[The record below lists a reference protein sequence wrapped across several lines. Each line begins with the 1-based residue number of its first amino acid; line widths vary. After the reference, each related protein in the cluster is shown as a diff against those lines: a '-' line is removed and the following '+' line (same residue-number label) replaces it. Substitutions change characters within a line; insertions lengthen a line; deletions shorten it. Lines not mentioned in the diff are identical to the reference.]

1 MTTPLIETYLAAKH
15 AYYNTDTPVMSDAA
29 FDALER
35 QLALT
40 NPELLLQIG
49 TPERGGKVLLPVP
62 MPSLNQIHDQAEFA
76 RWAGKYAPRTLTIS
90 TEKIDGN
97 SALLKVKNGVLVNSF
112 SRGNGIKGANNLRHI
127 RLMPNIPQVI
137 GNGFTGTIRGE
148 IAISKEDWPTVRKI
162 AMTHSG
168 KDYANA
174 RNFTAGFLNGK
185 TGNAELYK
193 YFQFVAF
200 EISGPELSKHRML
213 TLLTAAGFT
222 TPVFQVN
229 AINTLTFDV
238 CRDLCDK
245 MVADSKFEA
254 DGIVLDID
262 DPKLRDA
269 EIDLDDLNPSH
280 AVKIKPEAGA
290 VTTTV
295 THVEWN
301 ASKDG
306 YIKPVVHFEPVQL
319 VGVTIRKASGYNAK
333 YVFDNGIGAGAVV
346 SITRQGDVIPRVN
359 EVIIPVEA
367 EMPPNCEWNST
378 GVDLITTDNS
388 HQTAV
393 DLQILEHFFAKL
405 DVDHIGAGNVQK
417 LYDSGVNTPEK
428 AIACADTK
436 AFEYAF
442 GSNGVKAAAS
452 LRKQLSTVTPARLFA
467 ALGSFG
473 RGMGERKLNA
483 LFAVIPFELI
493 LAGNV
498 WRNEIASI
506 SGFDVKSARKILDH
520 VDDAREQYEAVK
532 PFVTF
537 VEKAAPVSGKLS
549 GQIYCPTGV
558 RFDSATV
565 EKITSQGG
573 EVTDTFSGKVNV
585 LVTKDVNSGSSKIEK
600 ARQKG
605 VTIISLDQL
614 KAQL

>member
-1 MTTPLIETYLAAKH
+1 MTTPLIDTYITAKT
-15 AYYNTDTPVMSDAA
+15 AYYAGTPLMTDSA

-35 QLALT
+35 QIALT

-49 TPERGGKVLLPVP
+49 APPRSGKVDLPVP
-62 MPSLNQIHDQAEFA
+62 MGSLNQVYDQAEFK
-76 RWAGKYAPRTLTIS
+76 RWASKFPPTALAVL

-97 SALLKVKNGVLVNSF
+97 SALLQYRNGVLMNSF
-112 SRGNGIKGANNLRHI
+112 SRGNGVQGANNLRHT
-127 RLMPNIPQVI
+127 RLMTSIPQTI

-148 IAISKEDWPTVRKI
+148 LVISKADWPKVKELATS
-162 AMTHSG
+162 HSG

-185 TGNAELYK
+185 TGNIELYK
-193 YFQFVAF
+193 YFQFIAF
-200 EISGPELSKHRML
+200 EINDPTLSKQRMMS
-213 TLLTAAGFT
+213 LLIAAGFT
-222 TPVFQVN
+222 TPVTDVH
-229 AINTLTFDV
+229 AINQLSFDK
-238 CRDLCDK
+238 CRTICDS
-245 MVADSKFEA
+245 MVADSKYEA

-262 DPKLRDA
+262 DPKLRDS

-280 AVKIKPEAGA
+280 AIKIKPESGTA
-290 VTTTV
+290 TTTITSV
-295 THVEWN
+295 SWS

-319 VGVTIRKASGYNAK
+319 AGVTIRKASGYNAK
-333 YVFDNGIGAGAVV
+333 YVFDNGIGVGAVAAI
-346 SITRQGDVIPRVN
+346 SRRGDVIPRVE
-359 EVIIPVEA
+359 EVLVPVEA

-417 LYDSGVNTPEK
+417 LFDSGIDTPTK
-428 AIACADTK
+428 AIAVADTK

-442 GSNGVKAAAS
+442 GSNGAKASAS

-483 LFAVIPFELI
+483 LFAVIPFETVLNGPI
-493 LAGNV
+493 TTV
-498 WRNEIASI
+498 EIATI
-506 SGFDVKSARKILDH
+506 DGFENRSARKILDH
-520 VDDAREQYEAVK
+520 IDDAREQYESIK
-532 PFVTF
+532 SFVTF
-537 VEKAAPVSGKLS
+537 VEKAAPVSGKLT
-549 GQIYCPTGV
+549 GQVYCPTGV